1 MRALLLFAVLPALW
15 AQVDVLTANYD
26 NNRTNANLGEFVLNK
41 ANVNPTQFGKL
52 YTLAVDGDVYAQPLY
67 KRGVDVA
74 GVTHNILFVATMN
87 NSVYAFDADAASSNA
102 PIWKRN
108 FGVAVDPNLFSEVGS
123 SYTDILAQIGILSTP
138 VIDPASNTLYVV
150 HYTFTDSGNGNVY
163 AYYLHA
169 LDLATGAEKFNGPV
183 RIQATVT
190 GSGWADLDTPVNN
203 QLSLNAGQHL
213 QRSGLLLL
221 NGNVYISFGSIG
233 DLPPWHGWLL
243 GYDAA
248 TLNQTAA
255 FNTTAENAGGA
266 SIWQGGRGVA
276 ADTAGS
282 IYCATGNGTSDGV
295 KAWGESVLRLTT
307 SGGLS
312 VADYF
317 TPAEF
322 MELNDS
328 DTDLGATGPVLIP
341 GTNLLF
347 AIGKEG
353 VLFLMDRANLGH
365 QVDGNTQVL
374 QSFEA
379 GNPTLTLAQEETSFL
394 IFNNAFWDNMGGQIL
409 YLWPQGQPLRSYR
422 MENGIFQVT
431 PFSTG
436 LATVVHH
443 KPFPGMTLSA
453 FGSLSD
459 TGILWAT
466 GADTSALPGPG
477 TLHAFDAMDL
487 TVELWNSDMQED
499 RDTMG
504 NYTKFANPTVA
515 NGKVFTPTDSREI
528 VVYGLLPD
536 VPGIN
541 SVVNAASY
549 ANGAVAPGELVS
561 IFGNTIGPASPGIP
575 TMAAPGNGIPTS
587 LGGVQVTF
595 DATPA
600 PLLYAAF
607 GQINAVVPFEV
618 AGQSTVQMTI
628 TQANGQS
635 FSATLPVVAASP
647 SLFSA
652 NASGTGPGAILNNA
666 DLSKNS
672 PSNPAAAGSVVV
684 LFATGAGLLKPAVAD
699 GVLIPST
706 NPPLIAQTVSVT
718 IGGQNATVVYQGS
731 APGLVAGVNQID
743 VQVPA
748 GITPGSA
755 VPVTITVGGASSA
768 NTVTMAVK

>member
-1 MRALLLFAVLPALW
+1 MRALLYFAVLPALW

-52 YTLAVDGDVYAQPLY
+52 FTLAVDGDVYAQPLY

-74 GVTHNILFVATMN
+74 GAARNVLFVATMN
-87 NSVYAFDADAASSNA
+87 NSVYAFDADATSSTA

-108 FGVAVDPNLFSEVGS
+108 FGVAVDPNLFSQVGFT
-123 SYTDILAQIGILSTP
+123 YTDILAQIGILSTP
-138 VIDPASNTLYVV
+138 VIDPSTNTLYVV
-150 HYTFTDSGNGNVY
+150 NFTFSDSGNGNVY

-183 RIQATVT
+183 HLQASVP
-190 GSGWADLDTPVNN
+190 GSGWGGLDKPVNN

-213 QRSGLLLL
+213 QRAGLLLL
-221 NGNVYISFGSIG
+221 NGTVYIAFGSIG
-233 DLPPWHGWLL
+233 DFPPWHGWLL

-248 TLNQTAA
+248 TLNQTAV
-255 FNTTAENAGGA
+255 FNATSNDGGA
-266 SIWQGGRGVA
+266 SIWQGGRGLA
-276 ADTAGS
+276 ADAAGN
-282 IYCATGNGTSDGV
+282 IYCATGNGSWNGTS
-295 KAWGESVLRLTT
+295 AWGESVLRLTT
-307 SGGLS
+307 NGGLS

-322 MELNDS
+322 STLNDN
-328 DTDLGATGPVLIP
+328 DTDLGSTGPVLIP

-347 AIGKEG
+347 SIGKEG
-353 VLFLMDRANLGH
+353 VLFLMDQANLGH
-365 QVDGNTQVL
+365 QATGNTQVL
-374 QSFEA
+374 QGFEA
-379 GNPTLTLAQEETSFL
+379 GNPALPLAQQETSFL
-394 IFNNAFWDNMGGQIL
+394 IFNNAFWDNIGGQIL
-409 YLWPQGQPLRSYR
+409 YLWPQGQPPRSYR

-436 LATVVHH
+436 SATIVHH
-443 KPFPGMTLSA
+443 KPFPGLTLSA

-459 TGILWAT
+459 SGILWAT
-466 GADTSALPGPG
+466 AADTSALPGPG

-487 TVELWNSDMQED
+487 SVELWNSDMQAD
-499 RDTMG
+499 RDAMG

-528 VVYGLLPD
+528 VVYGLLPG
-536 VPGIN
+536 VPGVN

-549 ANGAVAPGELVS
+549 ASGAVAPGELVT
-561 IFGNTIGPASPGIP
+561 IFGSSIGPASPGL
-575 TMAAPGNGIPTS
+575 PTS
-587 LGGVQVTF
+587 IGLMTSVPTTLDGVQVTF
-595 DATPA
+595 EGTLA
-600 PLLYAAF
+600 PLLYASS

-618 AGQSTVQMTI
+618 AGQTSVLMTV
-628 TQANGQS
+628 TQTGGQS
-635 FSATLPVVAASP
+635 YSATLPVVAATP
-647 SLFSA
+647 SIFSA

-672 PSNPAAAGSVVV
+672 PSNPAAIGSAVV
-684 LFATGAGLLKPAVAD
+684 LFATGTGALKPAVAD
-699 GVLIPST
+699 GVLIPSG
-706 NPPLIAQTVSVT
+706 NPPLIAQPVTVT
-718 IGGQNATVVYQGS
+718 IGGQDAKVLYQGA
-731 APGLVAGVNQID
+731 APTFVAGLSQIN

-748 GITPGSA
+748 GVTPGPA
-755 VPVTITVGGASSA
+755 VPVTITVGGVPSI